1 MKLGFFPVAAAVLC
15 AAGALAQ
22 QQASVVIDENT
33 ITVKNA
39 TARNASLAAAAFHTE
54 ADLAFQGMFVP
65 KGDYTMFVIANGNR
79 WELALNK
86 ATGPRAAIYDP
97 KMDLGRAPMTLSKTP
112 SPSPGAT
119 CTVKLTKT
127 AALAAKVEVAWNNTV
142 ASVPFHLDRTANDSE
157 W

>member
-1 MKLGFFPVAAAVLC
+1 MKLGLFPVAAAVLC
-15 AAGALAQ
+15 VAGALAQ

-39 TARNASLAAAAFHTE
+39 AARNASLAAAAFHTD

-65 KGDYTMFVIANGNR
+65 KGDYTMFVIASGNR

-86 ATGPRAAIYDP
+86 ATGPRAATYDP
-97 KMDLGRAPMTLSKTP
+97 KMDLGRAAMTLSKP
-112 SPSPGAT
+112 PSPGGT